1 MHDIFIVNNC
11 NNYAGLVNRYPHARI
26 IKPSTDLI
34 ELYRHVAA
42 SAVTKHAWI
51 ISDAC
56 NYDDF
61 DFGFEPLWHQADQLH
76 VWPSGSQ
83 QSGGQTCL
91 INAQQFLAKTVDLDA
106 IQNYQSV
113 CWHNESIPL
122 QTLPDIVIWNV
133 PGTEHNLEVL
143 QKQYP
148 QAKTLRYVGNHLEML
163 KKSLRYTSSE
173 GFWILSSGCDYSN
186 FDSSWQPG
194 WEHRSSLH
202 CWANGSQKF
211 GDTFYVPRSEF
222 AEIAT
227 AIEELDYYPDIVWH
241 ESGYPQIHKA
251 DIVIW
256 NVPGFEDNLK
266 KLQNLYPQAKTLRY
280 VGNHLEMIKKS
291 LRYAETK
298 NFWTLSSNCDY
309 NNFDPQW
316 LPSWASRKQLHC
328 WASSKQQF
336 GDTFYVSRSDFE
348 FAAEN
353 ISELDYYPGIVWHK
367 DGFGQLETP
376 SIVIWDF
383 GGHSENLKALEEQYP
398 AAKTLRYIGSH
409 LEMIKKSLR
418 YAETKNFWVIS
429 SCCDYN
435 NFDPQWLPSW
445 ASRRQLHCW
454 ASGTQKFGD
463 TVYVSRSD
471 FEFAAETISELD
483 YYPGIVW
490 HEDGF
495 KRLSWPINYTN
506 CDLLTALKSHKF
518 SSIYEYFVMP
528 GSEIGS
534 TVDPC
539 LWQKRHLIAYNNNGH
554 VSLCPRDC
562 ISQIS
567 VKVNDYPYIQYHN
580 CKNSTEKPQDI
591 VFISYDEK
599 HADLNYEI
607 LKKRFPSALRVHGV
621 KGNVA
626 AYKAAAHLSTTPWYY
641 AVFPKTEITSDFDF
655 DYHPNYLEQLGHYI
669 FYAHNSITNYSYGH
683 GGVKMY
689 HVKTTVEIE
698 NWGYDFT
705 MSSPVTT
712 IPVISCINNPAT
724 PFEAWRTSFRE
735 ALKLRA
741 MTTVES
747 KYRLHRWLNIGHGE
761 FGEYS
766 KKGAAAAMTYN
777 GDPSVANSW
786 EWLRDYFDSVVD

>member
-11 NNYAGLVNRYPHARI
+11 NNYAGLVKQYPHARI
-26 IKPSTDLI
+26 VEPSTDLV

-61 DFGFEPLWHQADQLH
+61 DFDFEPLWHQADQLH
-76 VWPSGSQ
+76 VWPSGLQ
-83 QSGGQTCL
+83 QRGGQTCL

-106 IQNYQSV
+106 IQDYQSV
-113 CWHNESIPL
+113 CWHNNSIPL

-148 QAKTLRYVGNHLEML
+148 QAKTLRYVGNHLEMI
-163 KKSLRYTSSE
+163 KKSLRYTSSDE
-173 GFWILSSGCDYSN
+173 FWILSSGCDYSN
-186 FDSSWQPG
+186 FDPGWQPG
-194 WEHRSSLH
+194 WEHKSSLH
-202 CWANGSQKF
+202 CWASGTQKF

-241 ESGYPQIHKA
+241 ESGYPQMQQA

-309 NNFDPQW
+309 SNFDPQW

-328 WASSKQQF
+328 WAS
-336 GDTFYVSRSDFE
+336 
-348 FAAEN
+348 
-353 ISELDYYPGIVWHK
+353 
-367 DGFGQLETP
+367 
-376 SIVIWDF
+376 
-383 GGHSENLKALEEQYP
+383 
-398 AAKTLRYIGSH
+398 
-409 LEMIKKSLR
+409 
-418 YAETKNFWVIS
+418 
-429 SCCDYN
+429 
-435 NFDPQWLPSW
+435 
-445 ASRRQLHCW
+445 
-454 ASGTQKFGD
+454 GTQKFGD
-463 TVYVSRSD
+463 TFYVSRSD

-534 TVDPC
+534 TVDSC
-539 LWQKRHLIAYNNNGH
+539 LWKKRHLIAYNNNGH

-591 VFISYDEK
+591 VFMSYDEK
-599 HADLNYEI
+599 NADLNYKI
-607 LKKRFPSALRVHGV
+607 LLDRFPNASRLHGV
-621 KGNVA
+621 QGLVNAHK
-626 AYKAAAHLSTTPWYY
+626 KAAEKSSTPWVYI
-641 AVFPKTEITSDFDF
+641 VFAKTKVDESFKFDF
-655 DYHPNYLEQLGHYI
+655 NPNYLEMPSNYV
-669 FYAHNSITNYSYGH
+669 FYSYNPVLNHSYGH
-683 GGVKMY
+683 DGIVMY
-689 HVKTTVEIE
+689 HAKSVIEIQ
-698 NWGYDFT
+698 NWGVDFT
-705 MSSPVTT
+705 MSFPVVT
-712 IPVISCINNPAT
+712 IPMVSCYNNFNYNEYST
-724 PFEAWRTSFRE
+724 WRTAIRE
-735 ALKLRA
+735 AYKLKKTNRINDR
-741 MTTVES
+741 
-747 KYRLHRWLNIGHGE
+747 YHLHLWLTANHSDNGSWSIR
-761 FGEYS
+761 
-766 KKGAAAAMTYN
+766 GAQDGISLPN
-777 GDPSVANSW
+777 GMEDKINDW
-786 EWLRDYFDSVVD
+786 QWLKDYFNLKYKKIIEQT